1 MFLEL
6 SWSIL
11 KCPSLRLFP
20 EGIFKEKPLKRVLH
34 WKLDC
39 VQRHMSREWGE
50 IYKPWPVVPQK
61 FDQEEEPLFI
71 GTVGCPEASEGSP
84 EGDWHSKLDS
94 PLGSGRPLF
103 P

>member
-20 EGIFKEKPLKRVLH
+20 EGIFKEKPLKKILH
-34 WKLDC
+34 RKLDC
-39 VQRHMSREWGE
+39 VQRRMSREGGE

-61 FDQEEEPLFI
+61 FDQEEEPLFLGSVGCLRRQRAPQKGT
-71 GTVGCPEASEGSP
+71 GTVS
-84 EGDWHSKLDS
+84 
-94 PLGSGRPLF
+94 
-103 P
+103 